1 MSNLLDT
8 IMNIEVFAFIGLLVW
23 LYFKP
28 SPPDDGEPGRPDIG
42 RRIAKLREVPPRRR
56 RPRKARP
63 PEKG

>member
-28 SPPDDGEPGRPDIG
+28 FKGDDGDSGDS
-42 RRIAKLREVPPRRR
+42 
-56 RPRKARP
+56 
-63 PEKG
+63 

>member
-28 SPPDDGEPGRPDIG
+28 FKPDKKENSDP
-42 RRIAKLREVPPRRR
+42 
-56 RPRKARP
+56 
-63 PEKG
+63 

>member
-28 SPPDDGEPGRPDIG
+28 SPPQGDENPEP
-42 RRIAKLREVPPRRR
+42 
-56 RPRKARP
+56 
-63 PEKG
+63 

>member
-28 SPPDDGEPGRPDIG
+28 FEEDDGESSDPSDLPDP
-42 RRIAKLREVPPRRR
+42 K
-56 RPRKARP
+56 
-63 PEKG
+63 